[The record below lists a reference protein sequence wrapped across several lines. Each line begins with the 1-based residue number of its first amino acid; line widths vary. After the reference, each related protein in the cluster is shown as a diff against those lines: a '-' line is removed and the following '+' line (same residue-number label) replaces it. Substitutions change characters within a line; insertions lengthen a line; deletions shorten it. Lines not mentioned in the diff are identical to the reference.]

1 MIIVVEGCDK
11 VGKNSL
17 IKELHR
23 QTNFKH
29 ICINRF
35 IGSHIVYGRFRHRH
49 PDYKEYFEY
58 DKELSKLPFVKQVIL
73 IASKKDLIERF
84 KEHNETD
91 IREDEIA
98 TVLTLYEN
106 YSKQTKLP
114 TLVLDTSKNTI
125 NECIFKILKFIEN

>member
-1 MIIVVEGCDK
+1 MIIVWEGCDK
-11 VGKNSL
+11 CGKDSL

-35 IGSHIVYGRFRHRH
+35 IGSHIVYGRFRHRQ

-58 DKELSKLPFVKQVIL
+58 DKELSKLPFVKQIIL
-73 IASKKDLIERF
+73 IANKQELIKRF
-84 KEHNETD
+84 KKHNETD

-98 TVLTLYEN
+98 IVLTLYEN
-106 YSKQTKLP
+106 YIKQTKIP
-114 TLVLDTSKNTI
+114 TLVLDTSKN
-125 NECIFKILKFIEN
+125 NVSECISKILEFVKN